1 MTPTE
6 ESAEI
11 LRNAHAACDAGEI
24 TQEQKRDVWQML
36 ITDLIERMVLE
47 QWTKDINI
55 S

>member
-11 LRNAHAACDAGEI
+11 LRNAHAACESSEI

-36 ITDLIERMVLE
+36 ITDLIERMVLG
-47 QWTKDINI
+47 QWTH
-55 S
+55 